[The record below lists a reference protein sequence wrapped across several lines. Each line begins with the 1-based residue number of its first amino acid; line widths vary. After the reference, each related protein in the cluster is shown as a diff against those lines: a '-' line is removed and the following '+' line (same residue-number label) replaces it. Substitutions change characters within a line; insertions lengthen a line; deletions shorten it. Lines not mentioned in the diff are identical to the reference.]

1 MEKLT
6 CKEIQSHCVEM
17 LCYFDAYAT
26 SQNITYYLSGGTLLG
41 AVRHQGFIPWDDDVD
56 LMLPRKDYERL
67 IHDFDGGERY
77 EIISCETNDEYGT
90 PFARIWDKRTALKWT
105 SSREVPIGVFID
117 LFPIDGFPENEI
129 VSKLYM
135 NYLKLCRTK
144 VNSAIRTTFQKGE
157 RFKIIKKGLKYVWRK
172 SANYYARRQN
182 AIVKKYTYENSKYVG
197 VTTTT
202 VHIYRE
208 RNLKTDVFSGTLYLP
223 FEQLQLP
230 VPSGYDR
237 YLQHL
242 YGDYMKLPPVDQR
255 WSEHNFVI
263 YKIPEGDTML

>member
-17 LCYFDAYAT
+17 LRYFDAYAT

-144 VNSAIRTTFQKGE
+144 VNSAIRTTYQKGE

>member
-17 LCYFDAYAT
+17 LRYFDEYAT

>member
-1 MEKLT
+1 M
-6 CKEIQSHCVEM
+6 
-17 LCYFDAYAT
+17 
-26 SQNITYYLSGGTLLG
+26 
-41 AVRHQGFIPWDDDVD
+41 D

-223 FEQLQLP
+223 FEQLQP
-230 VPSGYDR
+230 VSYT
-237 YLQHL
+237 HL
-242 YGDYMKLPPVDQR
+242 DV
-255 WSEHNFVI
+255 
-263 YKIPEGDTML
+263 YKRQPLRRTGTAQPQ

>member
-17 LCYFDAYAT
+17 LRYFDAYAT
-26 SQNITYYLSGGTLLG
+26 SRNITYYLSGGTLLG

-67 IHDFDGGERY
+67 IHDFDGGGRY

>member
-17 LCYFDAYAT
+17 LRYFDAYAT
-26 SQNITYYLSGGTLLG
+26 SQNITYYLSVGTLLG

-90 PFARIWDKRTALKWT
+90 PFARLCDHST
-105 SSREVPIGVFID
+105 
-117 LFPIDGFPENEI
+117 
-129 VSKLYM
+129 KLYL
-135 NYLKLCRTK
+135 NYLKLCITK

>member
-1 MEKLT
+1 
-6 CKEIQSHCVEM
+6 
-17 LCYFDAYAT
+17 
-26 SQNITYYLSGGTLLG
+26 
-41 AVRHQGFIPWDDDVD
+41 
-56 LMLPRKDYERL
+56 MLPRKDYERL

>member
-17 LCYFDAYAT
+17 LRYFDAYAT

-41 AVRHQGFIPWDDDVD
+41 AVRHQGFIPWDDDID
-56 LMLPRKDYERL
+56 LM
-67 IHDFDGGERY
+67 
-77 EIISCETNDEYGT
+77 IISCETNDEYGT

-157 RFKIIKKGLKYVWRK
+157 RLKYVWRK